1 MTLRNISMMVLSD
14 PFWGH
19 VATLLCHLN
28 AVRICF
34 LPVLEHITNLF
45 LQSCRFQGRRELGT
59 L

>member
-1 MTLRNISMMVLSD
+1 MMVLSD